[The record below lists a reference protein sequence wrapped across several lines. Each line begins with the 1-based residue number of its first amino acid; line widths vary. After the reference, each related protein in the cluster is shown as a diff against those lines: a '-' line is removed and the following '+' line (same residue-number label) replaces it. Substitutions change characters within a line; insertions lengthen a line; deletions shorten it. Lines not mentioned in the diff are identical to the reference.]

1 MNYVKTAIL
10 LVLLAALFIW
20 IGGMIGG
27 RSGMFVAF
35 IFSLLLNMGTYW
47 FSDKIVLAMYGAE
60 KLEENTFPE
69 IYQIVKELA
78 GKDNIPAP
86 RIYLAPTDAPN
97 AFATGRNPKHAAV
110 CVTRG
115 ILNLLNREELKG
127 VIAHEMSHI
136 KNRDTLIMTIVASIA
151 SAIMMLANMAR
162 WAAIYGGFGGK
173 DDRDRS
179 GGLIGVL
186 MVSII
191 APLAA
196 MLIQLA
202 ISRSREY
209 AADSSG
215 ARLAGS
221 GNGLADA
228 LRKLETAA
236 PHYRFNASPQ
246 TAHLFIVNP
255 LRGNFIA
262 NLFRTH
268 PPTEKRIERLRK
280 LQGLASSV

>member
-27 RSGMFVAF
+27 RNGALTAF
-35 IFSLLLNMGTYW
+35 IFSMALNVGAYW
-47 FSDKIVLAMYGAE
+47 FSDKIVLAMYGAKQLDE
-60 KLEENTFPE
+60 KASPDV
-69 IYQIVKELA
+69 YQIVKDLA
-78 GKDNIPAP
+78 RKDNIPVP
-86 RIYLAPTDAPN
+86 KIYLAPTDAPN

-162 WAAIYGGFGGK
+162 WAAMFGGLGG
-173 DDRDRS
+173 RDNREKS

-186 MVSII
+186 AVSII

-209 AADSSG
+209 AADESG
-215 ARLAGS
+215 ARLAGT
-221 GNGLADA
+221 GNGLANA
-228 LRKLETAA
+228 LRKLDTAA
-236 PHYRFNASPQ
+236 SHYRFNASPQ

-255 LRGNFIA
+255 LRGNFMA
-262 NLFRTH
+262 DLFRTH
-268 PPTEKRIERLRK
+268 PSTEKRIERLK
-280 LQGLASSV
+280 TLHM

>member
-1 MNYVKTAIL
+1 MNYVKTVIL
-10 LVLLAALFIW
+10 LVLLAALLIW

-27 RSGMFVAF
+27 RNGMFVAF
-35 IFSLLLNMGTYW
+35 IFSLILNVGTYW
-47 FSDKIVLAMYGAE
+47 FSDKIVLAMYGAQQ
-60 KLEENTFPE
+60 LDENTFPE
-69 IYQIVKELA
+69 IYGIVKELSK
-78 GKDNIPAP
+78 KDNIPVP
-86 RIYLAPTDAPN
+86 KVYLAPTDAPN

-115 ILNLLNREELKG
+115 ILNILNREELKG

-162 WAAIYGGFGGK
+162 WAAMFGGVGGR
-173 DDRDRS
+173 DNRDRS
-179 GGLIGVL
+179 GGLIGML
-186 MVSII
+186 AISII

-209 AADSSG
+209 AADESG

-221 GNGLADA
+221 GNGLANA
-228 LRKLETAA
+228 LRKLDAA
-236 PHYRFNASPQ
+236 ATHYRFNANPQ

-255 LRGNFIA
+255 LRGNFLA
-262 NLFRTH
+262 DLFRTH
-268 PPTEKRIERLRK
+268 PSTEKRIERLRT
-280 LQGLASSV
+280 LSGI